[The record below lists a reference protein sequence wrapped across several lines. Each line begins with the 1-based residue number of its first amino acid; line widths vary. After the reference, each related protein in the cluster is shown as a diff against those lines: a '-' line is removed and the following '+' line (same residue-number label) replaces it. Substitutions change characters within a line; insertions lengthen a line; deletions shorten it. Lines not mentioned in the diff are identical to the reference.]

1 LRDIFPTWAIDLGLI
16 HKWSLPTYV
25 FKLVENYQ
33 YRQASVIGVQARAN
47 IQYLKSK
54 NRLPARVEML
64 NNWTFDA
71 GVEVKSTT
79 VSKQL
84 PVTGRKFIYAGNMGL
99 AQDMM
104 SAITLA
110 TVFKQDENLQLI
122 LIGSG
127 DQKDQI
133 VQLAHESNLNNIHF
147 FDQVSPEELT
157 DLYKECSGGI
167 IFLSTRHTTHNIPGK
182 FISYVSA
189 GLPVFAIVNPGNEIV
204 EFMEKAKV
212 GLACEENTYEVI
224 EHGWRVFWDKLQAGD
239 YSRSNCLTLAREQFD
254 ALVVAEQVYSSMVE

>member
-1 LRDIFPTWAIDLGLI
+1 
-16 HKWSLPTYV
+16 
-25 FKLVENYQ
+25 
-33 YRQASVIGVQARAN
+33 
-47 IQYLKSK
+47 
-54 NRLPARVEML
+54 
-64 NNWTFDA
+64 
-71 GVEVKSTT
+71 
-79 VSKQL
+79 
-84 PVTGRKFIYAGNMGL
+84 MGL

-133 VQLAHESNLNNIHF
+133 AQLAHESNLNNIHF
-147 FDQVSPEELT
+147 FDQVSPEELI
-157 DLYKECSGGI
+157 DFYKECTGGI

-204 EFMEKAKV
+204 EFMEKGKV

-224 EHGWRVFWDKLQAGD
+224 EHGWGVFWDKLQAGD

-254 ALVVAEQVYSSMVE
+254 ALVVAEQVYSSMVKMSDFKRYHIKKLENDN